1 MRKVLIVIFGL
12 ASLGALV
19 GVQPASASQAC
30 VQIALQQCNASG
42 GKCTTS
48 TQYLGLYRQCLND
61 EGARAAASKQMKKD
75 YINNAQSPTG
85 ILGAGKPPKR
95 AQ

>member
-1 MRKVLIVIFGL
+1 MRKALIVIFGL

-30 VQIALQQCNASG
+30 VQIALNQCNASG

-61 EGARAAASKQMKKD
+61 EGARAAASKQQKQS
-75 YINNAQSPTG
+75 YINNAQTPTG
-85 ILGAGKPPKR
+85 ILGGGRGKQQAK
-95 AQ
+95 